1 MYNIKVFM
9 NAFIQCYYIFKCQS
23 LSFLFFFLLLRNT
36 ENTKFSHTMQKDTI
50 KGKIVK
56 VEEEKFKQLS
66 SSYLHLSQNDAK
78 DKDSSFRIKAFCFIL
93 EAMIALS
100 HGAFVATS

>member
-1 MYNIKVFM
+1 MSK
-9 NAFIQCYYIFKCQS
+9 FILP
-23 LSFLFFFLLLRNT
+23 LSFLLLRNT

-50 KGKIVK
+50 KGKTVE
-56 VEEEKFKQLS
+56 VEEEKFKQFS

-78 DKDSSFRIKAFCFIL
+78 DKDSSFRRKAFCFIL